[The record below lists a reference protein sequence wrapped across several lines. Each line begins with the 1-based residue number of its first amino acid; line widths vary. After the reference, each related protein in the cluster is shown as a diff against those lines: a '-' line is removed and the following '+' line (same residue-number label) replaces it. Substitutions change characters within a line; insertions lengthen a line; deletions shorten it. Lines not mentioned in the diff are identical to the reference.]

1 MVLPLNLAMTPTEI
15 AAAPV
20 LPAQIAWMACHFCTG
35 SDGISNL
42 PAVLPE
48 GAMLILNDRESCA
61 GHSSDLVAQQL
72 ADAVKRFRCESVL
85 LDFQRP
91 WNPESDAMVRTV
103 LKVLPCPAAVTEI
116 YAEGLPCPVFLAPCP
131 PHTPLEKHLQPWRG
145 REVWLEAGLCQE
157 RITITGDGT
166 VFTPVFPTES
176 LSGGFYSP
184 QLRCRYT
191 TAVSCDS
198 ITFTLFDTP
207 ETLKEKLALAHTLG
221 VTRAVGLY
229 QELGIGWG

>member
-15 AAAPV
+15 AATPV

-35 SDGISNL
+35 GEGIANI
-42 PAVLPE
+42 PIALPE

-72 ADAVKRFRCESVL
+72 FDVVRQFRCESVL

-91 WNPESDAMVRTV
+91 WEPESDAMVQTV
-103 LKVLPCPAAVTEI
+103 LRALPCPVAVTEA
-116 YAEGLPCPVFLAPCP
+116 YAQGLSCPVFLAPCP
-131 PHTPLEKHLQPWRG
+131 PATPLESYLDPWRG

-157 RITITGDGT
+157 QITVTKAGT
-166 VFTPVFPTES
+166 VFTPVFPTQA
-176 LSGGFYSP
+176 LSGGFYSA

-191 TAVSCDS
+191 TAVCCDQ

-207 ETLKEKLALAHTLG
+207 ETLEKKLELARSLG

-229 QELGIGWG
+229 QELQDLL